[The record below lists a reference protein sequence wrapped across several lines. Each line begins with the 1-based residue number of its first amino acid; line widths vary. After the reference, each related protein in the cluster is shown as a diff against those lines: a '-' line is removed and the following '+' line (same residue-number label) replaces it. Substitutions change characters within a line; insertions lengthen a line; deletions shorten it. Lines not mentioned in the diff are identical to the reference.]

1 MVAEMLQFIGII
13 LHIGIV
19 RLPKLADYWKTTRLY
34 KQDFYRGVMARDRF
48 QNVLRFWY
56 YGEEDDESG
65 EQARDVKVASMIERF
80 NTVMRMIYVPR
91 QQLSLDESL
100 LAWRG
105 RLSFRQ
111 YITNKAH
118 KYGIKYFELTTSD
131 GLILRICLYTATG
144 YPDPEELG
152 QSGAIVMVLMKD
164 FLLQGYQ
171 LFMDNWYKSV
181 KLVETLTA
189 RKTYV
194 CGTLNP
200 RRQGLPKK
208 LIKTK
213 LKKGEWVWQSKGAT
227 VVSKWHDK
235 RDVVMISNMHP
246 KVEMETITNKR
257 GQPVYKPNTVLD
269 YNRSMSG
276 IDRSDQMMSY
286 QTSLRK
292 TIRWYKKCAV
302 HMLQVFLI
310 NAHYLYTEQAKDRP
324 TEMKSLNLLEF
335 REAVILALVGEDKRE
350 AKKKEKMPRSQ
361 FHYLKPNAPTPK
373 VVMPCKDCE
382 YCKTTGQKR
391 KQSRYFCAHCPTKP
405 VLCVYPC
412 FKEWHSALLRDDEA
426 YSSDSDSD

>member
-1 MVAEMLQFIGII
+1 
-13 LHIGIV
+13 
-19 RLPKLADYWKTTRLY
+19 
-34 KQDFYRGVMARDRF
+34 
-48 QNVLRFWY
+48 VLRFWY

-100 LAWRG
+100 LAWGG

-131 GLILRICLYTATG
+131 GLILRICLYTAEG
-144 YPDPEELG
+144 YEDPEVLG
-152 QSGAIVMVLMKD
+152 QSGAIVLVLMKD

-171 LFMDNWYKSV
+171 LFMDNWYNSV

-189 RKTYV
+189 NGTYV

-246 KVEMETITNKR
+246 AVEMETIQNKR
-257 GQPVYKPNTVLD
+257 GQPVYKPKTVLD
-269 YNRSMSG
+269 YTRYMSG

-292 TIRWYKKCAV
+292 TIRWYK
-302 HMLQVFLI
+302 
-310 NAHYLYTEQAKDRP
+310 
-324 TEMKSLNLLEF
+324 
-335 REAVILALVGEDKRE
+335 
-350 AKKKEKMPRSQ
+350 
-361 FHYLKPNAPTPK
+361 NAPCTC
-373 VVMPCKDCE
+373 CK
-382 YCKTTGQKR
+382 
-391 KQSRYFCAHCPTKP
+391 
-405 VLCVYPC
+405 
-412 FKEWHSALLRDDEA
+412 
-426 YSSDSDSD
+426 YS